1 MIADIINNKKLNLIV
16 TGLFTRDSQLNISLN
31 FITQLYFKV
40 QKEVCFNTAHFF
52 IMSFEIKES
61 FNKSQ

>member
-1 MIADIINNKKLNLIV
+1 MIADIINIKKLNLIV
-16 TGLFTRDSQLNISLN
+16 TGLFTRDSKLYISIN

-40 QKEVCFNTAHFF
+40 QKEVCLGGAHFF

>member
-1 MIADIINNKKLNLIV
+1 MIADIINIKKLNLIV
-16 TGLFTRDSQLNISLN
+16 TGLFTRDSKLNISIN

-40 QKEVCFNTAHFF
+40 QKEVRLNTAHFF

-61 FNKSQ
+61 FNQSQ

>member
-1 MIADIINNKKLNLIV
+1 MIADIINIKKLNLIV
-16 TGLFTRDSQLNISLN
+16 TGLFTRDSKLYISIN

-40 QKEVCFNTAHFF
+40 QKEVHLNTAHFF
-52 IMSFEIKES
+52 IMSFETKES